1 MKTKIKM
8 VILKRNM
15 VMAFVLGIVMTSNLW
30 SQQILLDKP
39 VKAGELTLFPDLN
52 DQNVYYYLSD
62 KPRIGLDDKGRPQFS
77 FLRFVEN
84 VASGSDEEA
93 RKEGEGGGIVHAVIQ
108 LGVTEDQLREARTAL
123 RRINNRGKIEGPIVY
138 KGGTIALISSF
149 TDTEGDLTKQVIG
162 LGKAPILD
170 GQKAA
175 VSMELTKK
183 GAKIL
188 WQSFKTPTP
197 DMSISFEMELSGFRS
212 PIRALLEANFD
223 QIYEH
228 KNFEA
233 AVASPILAAEIKA
246 SFEDLTKN
254 GAIKLTQV
262 GEDEN
267 MDKLIEMAY
276 SKLTRM
282 MFEPVEGT
290 GTPNLG
296 QLSSTLGTGGQT
308 SMLDRATNM
317 LNTANRQSNIQSYN
331 VPEEQLN
338 RDITEE
344 EAAEIQRNHR
354 EGETESSNSPQQGR
368 NQNSGSNGT
377 PSLAIAASF
386 EMKRVR
392 QRGTF
397 TLDFNK
403 YLADN
408 LVVRFDE
415 NFGQI
420 NCEACFREINL
431 DDPLYKQREI
441 VAFLDG
447 LNFED
452 FGKYINYV
460 NVIMKKKHEEGE
472 ITIDEV
478 RIDRNNFNAS
488 GNNFKMLYGW
498 KGDNNRKNWEKYQFK
513 TEWNFFGGVKVE
525 KDWEETI
532 TNTIPIAPPF
542 RRTIID
548 LEADPDIIKDAG
560 VRFIE
565 VVLHYEIAGKRQSK
579 RLKLNTRSQQF
590 SGQLEIIQEPDNL
603 NYDYEITWYIPGK
616 DAISSGKSTSNSS
629 ILFLDNLSDKI

>member
-1 MKTKIKM
+1 MKTSMNTRFIP
-8 VILKRNM
+8 LKLWM
-15 VMAFVLGIVMTSNLW
+15 SLMMGIIFTFPLL

-52 DQNVYYYLSD
+52 DQNAYYYLSD

-84 VASGSDEEA
+84 KSSDSDEKEK
-93 RKEGEGGGIVHAVIQ
+93 KEGEGGGIVHAVVQ
-108 LGVTEDQLREARTAL
+108 LGVTEDQLRDARTAL
-123 RRINNRGKIEGPIVY
+123 RRINNRGKIEGPVVY
-138 KGGTIALISSF
+138 RGGTIALISSF
-149 TDTEGDLTKQVIG
+149 TNTEGELTKQVIG

-175 VSMELTKK
+175 ISMELTKK

-223 QIYEH
+223 QVYEH
-228 KNFEA
+228 KNFQA

-246 SFEDLTKN
+246 SFDDLVKN

-267 MDKLIEMAY
+267 LDKLIEMAY

-296 QLSSTLGTGGQT
+296 QLSSTLGGNSQP
-308 SMLDRATNM
+308 SMLDRATTM

-331 VPEEQLN
+331 VPDEQLN
-338 RDITEE
+338 RDITNE

-354 EGETESSNSPQQGR
+354 QGDSTNARNPQRERTQNGGGNSA
-368 NQNSGSNGT
+368 

-408 LVVRFDE
+408 LVIRFDE

-420 NCEACFREINL
+420 NCKACFREINL

-447 LNFED
+447 LNLED
-452 FGKYINYV
+452 FGKYVNYV
-460 NVIMKKKHEEGE
+460 NVIMKKDHEEGD

-478 RIDRNNFNAS
+478 RIDRKNFNAS

-498 KGDNNRKNWEKYQFK
+498 KGDNNRKNWEKYKFK
-513 TEWNFFGGVKVE
+513 TEWNFFGGIKVE
-525 KDWEETI
+525 NDWEEKI
-532 TNTIPIAPPF
+532 TSTIPIAPPF

-565 VVLHYEIAGKRQSK
+565 IVLHYEIAGQKQAK
-579 RLKLNTRSQQF
+579 RLKLNTKSQQF
-590 SGQLEIIQEPDNL
+590 SGQLEIIQAPDKL
-603 NYDYEITWYIPGK
+603 DYEYEITWHIPGK
-616 DAISSGKSTSNSS
+616 PAISSGVTTSNSS
-629 ILFLDNLSDKI
+629 ILFVDNLSDKI

>member
-15 VMAFVLGIVMTSNLW
+15 VMAFVLGIVMTNNLW

-420 NCEACFREINL
+420 NCDACFREINL